1 MLRTDLKIFKSQ
13 RMTQNANAGGQRTAN
28 EVANGQLNEVFG
40 NISAIDHA
48 QSAVDIVKIYPGVST
63 ANTQLLQD
71 AHVLINEPPEDPKVD
86 VMLIEAP
93 GVTDASVRSNVVEAI
108 ESGVTAGLLLRS
120 GLSPMLAGQN
130 SIPASD
136 LLNNAQAQGELN
148 SVYLTLGQI
157 IAISVEYTGNESA
170 DYPRFVHYAKVVGGT
185 AENLQF
191 WSSIARQGRILSGRD
206 QGNIV
211 FEPPIPFN
219 TPGPAQA
226 INAQLRVTKLRATN
240 ANNNVNYHGVTRL
253 TAEADQSSTLS
264 VQKTVGNLLPRLN
277 SVVERL
283 NNRPFV
289 TDTGLV
295 RKKATFSGDGL
306 VYNLP
311 IADIVD
317 LAGTN
322 VSNNITISYVY
333 NVGSAFAPFNRVLGL
348 GNYQNGVLSFSVTIS
363 PAPNTDITVFYY
375 SSERYQRYASTEP
388 WPADHIVMPG
398 TMVGSVLSSNNTR
411 QTFFTLPTAE
421 PTQLFVNGFSGRELA
436 AEIDIFT
443 GTFTYFNGYSDA
455 IYVAVLVNTLAIDEA
470 VSTADFNL
478 AFSSTQ
484 PDSLYI
490 TAQLVGGGLVSA
502 SADASGTI
510 SGVGV
515 NGTIVNGAVSLVFTA
530 PVLAG
535 SITYSVNE
543 IVALTPPASLY
554 SLNQLRIANG
564 GAVPM
569 FREFGVVSI
578 THNQYSDVSEL
589 NPGTTLNQRPG
600 AFIDIVD
607 STGASL
613 WHPLD
618 AHYSYNK
625 TTGVVTIVDASAF
638 TGPFEVTD
646 TIGELA
652 LVAQV
657 NGNQLVLTTPLQ
669 GTYPAG
675 SVVSSVQVLGNL
687 QAAANVL
694 FDMTAWKN
702 IWSDTSTGSPAVGN
716 FNELNYPIEVENRSA
731 INERWV
737 IVFTSPTAFNCIGEG
752 LGLIA
757 SGDTLNDFAPINPNT
772 LQPYFVI
779 RKEGW
784 GGGWNAGECIRF
796 NTSAAAKPLVM
807 LRSVSA
813 GHSQIEQDSIRLH
826 FRGNAD

>member
-13 RMTQNANAGGQRTAN
+13 RMTQNPNAGGQRTTN

-93 GVTDASVRSNVVEAI
+93 GVTDASVRSNIVEAI

-120 GLSPMLAGQN
+120 GLSAMLAGQN
-130 SIPASD
+130 SISSAD
-136 LLNNAQAQGELN
+136 LLNNQLPGEQRD
-148 SVYLTLGQI
+148 VYIGDGQI
-157 IAISVEYTGNESA
+157 IAISVEYPGNENSQW
-170 DYPRFVHYAKVVGGT
+170 PRFVHYAKVVGGT
-185 AENLQF
+185 AYEYRDR
-191 WSSIARQGRILSGRD
+191 WTSVERQ
-206 QGNIV
+206 QGNII
-211 FEPPIPFN
+211 FEPPLPFN
-219 TPGPAQA
+219 TPGPNVT
-226 INAQLRVTKLRATN
+226 INTQDRCTRLRATN

-253 TAEADQSSTLS
+253 TAEADQAGILS
-264 VQKTVGNLLPRLN
+264 VQKTIGRLLPRLTSLVDHPVN
-277 SVVERL
+277 L
-283 NNRPFV
+283 PFV
-289 TDTGLV
+289 TDLNLV
-295 RKKATFSGDGL
+295 LKQAKYPAAGS

-311 IADIVD
+311 ISD
-317 LAGTN
+317 LADLSGSSVRN
-322 VSNNITISYVY
+322 YISVSYITANLGGAEQIV
-333 NVGSAFAPFNRVLGL
+333 PFSD
-348 GNYQNGVLSFSVTIS
+348 YKNGVLSFVLNFTPLAGSEIS
-363 PAPNTDITVFYY
+363 VFYY
-375 SSERYQRYASTEP
+375 SSDRYERYVNTDP
-388 WPADHIVMPG
+388 WPSDRALIPSTIFGTVMSP
-398 TMVGSVLSSNNTR
+398 VGSTQRVSVYTS
-411 QTFFTLPTAE
+411 QTADANQIFANSP
-421 PTQLFVNGFSGRELA
+421 VNGQRELV
-436 AEIDIFT
+436 AEVNIIT
-443 GTFTYFNGYSDA
+443 GVFTYFNGYSD
-455 IYVAVLVNTLAIDEA
+455 IVYSAVLVNPNATSPTL
-470 VSTADFNL
+470 STAEFNIPY
-478 AFSSTQ
+478 AEIQT
-484 PDSLYI
+484 DSLYI
-490 TAQLVGGGLVSA
+490 TAELATGGLISA
-502 SADASGTI
+502 SADSGGII

-515 NGTIVNGAVSLVFTA
+515 NGSINNGAVNLVFTDA
-530 PVLAG
+530 VLAT
-535 SITYSVNE
+535 SINYSVSE

-564 GAVPM
+564 SAVPM

-625 TTGVVTIVDASAF
+625 TTGVVTVVDASAF

-675 SVVSSVQVLGNL
+675 AVVSSVQVLGNL

-694 FDMTAWKN
+694 FDMTTWNN

-737 IVFTSPTAFNCIGEG
+737 IVFTSPTAFNCIGQG

-779 RKEGW
+779 RSQGW
-784 GGGWNAGECIRF
+784 GGGWNAGECVRF
-796 NTSAAAKPLVM
+796 NTEAAAKPLVM